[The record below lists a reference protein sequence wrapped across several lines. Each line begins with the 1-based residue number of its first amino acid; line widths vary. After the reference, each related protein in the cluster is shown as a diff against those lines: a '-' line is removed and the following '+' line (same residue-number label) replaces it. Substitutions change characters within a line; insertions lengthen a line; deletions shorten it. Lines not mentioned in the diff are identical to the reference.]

1 MVKAVRHDTSSA
13 VVTTGWET
21 VKGGFVG
28 WLTTAVIGA
37 VIVGGLA
44 ALAVG
49 TGGAI
54 LGGLGLIGGAAATAT
69 TAAVAPTALGG
80 IAAALTSGFGLFS
93 MGASALV
100 GGVATAS
107 TYGTAGAVIG
117 GALGLLKGGSR
128 VSHESQTFREKI
140 AARSHAAGAR
150 LEHAHQLGAQ
160 QGYMMGMQDGQQMVV
175 NKLREMQY
183 AMIQEQMAQAQ
194 GAHCGTPKCSHVE
207 TEMKR
212 RETAAATGQQIG

>member
-21 VKGGFVG
+21 VKGGLVG
-28 WLTTAVIGA
+28 WLATAVIGA
-37 VIVGGLA
+37 AITGGLVIGAA
-44 ALAVG
+44 ALVG
-49 TGGAI
+49 ALLPGSITALGAAGAMITG
-54 LGGLGLIGGAAATAT
+54 GGAAVTA
-69 TAAVAPTALGG
+69 
-80 IAAALTSGFGLFS
+80 IASII
-93 MGASALV
+93 
-100 GGVATAS
+100 GGVTTAS

-117 GALGLLKGGSR
+117 GVLGLLKGGSR
-128 VSHESQTFREKI
+128 VSHESQTFREKM

-160 QGYMMGMQDGQQMVV
+160 QGYMMGVQDGQQMVV

-194 GAHCGTPKCSHVE
+194 GAAHCGTPKCSHVE